1 MARRPTIRQILENLI
16 DFFSADIRSA
26 FLASIQNIVDNVVI
40 ADVVKAI
47 QEGDLNKA
55 FRSLGFTDAAMRPL
69 TAAIERAF
77 ETGGVTIGNTF
88 PKKLNTPDG
97 RAVFRFD
104 VRDSRAEAWL
114 RDQSSRLVTVI
125 KEDTRVAVQQSL
137 SDSMRAGINPRTAA
151 LDLVGYVDKT
161 TGARTGG
168 IIGLTPGQ
176 ERWAARTEQ
185 MLKELDPKYLT
196 RKLRD
201 KRFDKTVE
209 RAIRD
214 GKPLPA
220 DVIQKLMTRYRANV
234 LKYRGDVIGRTEA
247 IQSLNRSELE
257 AVKQAVDMGATDPKH
272 VQRIWDTAGDD
283 RVRESH
289 AQMDGQSVGLDEA
302 FTFPDGSRAMFPGDT
317 SLGAPAEETIQCRCR
332 ARLKVDWLAGVR

>member
-16 DFFSADIRSA
+16 DFFSSDIRSA
-26 FLASIQNIVDNVVI
+26 FLASIQNIVDNVVL

-47 QEGDLNKA
+47 QEGDLSKA
-55 FRSLGFTDAAMRPL
+55 FRALGATDAAMRPL

-77 ETGGVTIGNTF
+77 ETGGVTVGNTF
-88 PKKLNTPDG
+88 PKVLNTPNG
-97 RAVFRFD
+97 RTVFRFD

-114 RDQSSRLVTVI
+114 RDQSSRLVSTI
-125 KEDTRVAVQQSL
+125 TEDTRVAVQQSL
-137 SDSMRAGINPRTAA
+137 TASMRDGVNPRTAA
-151 LDLVGYVDKT
+151 LDLVGRVDGP
-161 TGARTGG
+161 TGARVGG

-185 MLKELDPKYLT
+185 MLKQLDAKYFT

-201 KRFDKTVE
+201 KRFDNTV
-209 RAIRD
+209 RKAIES

-220 DVIQKLMTRYRANV
+220 ETIQKLITRYRANV
-234 LKYRGDVIGRTEA
+234 LKYRGEVIGRTEA

-272 VQRIWDTAGDD
+272 VRRIWDTAGDD

-289 AQMDGQSVGLDEA
+289 EQMDGQSVGLDEA
-302 FTFPDGSRAMFPGDT
+302 FTFPDGSQAMFPGDT

-332 ARLKVDWLAGVR
+332 ARLKVDWLAGVK